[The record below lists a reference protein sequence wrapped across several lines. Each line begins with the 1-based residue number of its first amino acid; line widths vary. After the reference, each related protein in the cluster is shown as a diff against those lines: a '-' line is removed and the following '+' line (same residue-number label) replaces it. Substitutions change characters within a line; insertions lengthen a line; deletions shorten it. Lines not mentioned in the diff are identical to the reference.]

1 MSPIFFVQ
9 CVDATS
15 FGFHTPFTKTMVKVK
30 APKSK
35 RMSSKQR
42 HKIDRKKRE
51 HKRDLRKAAKAL
63 QKSGMAP
70 KRSKKS
76 RDLAKLAL
84 QVSNRHPDKEQIL
97 NHVLQA
103 REAARVVKA
112 ERKARKGTEHDT
124 DGTKE
129 RQAEVADAQTSNRR
143 QLLYISVKSSNQFR
157 EQFNRALS
165 ELVFPAAGPTTA
177 ETPLLEL
184 PSAAYV
190 VTLDA
195 RFAVQSM
202 PWSLVDAIVDQAAVY
217 TGGRKVLLLFTLT
230 KVDLISAPAMVS
242 QVALVAHALQQ
253 RYPKGFGSNLVATVV
268 PFSVHSERAQRQFL
282 RVLNQFRQNPSCS
295 CKKMSSNLTGKIC
308 AFVMGLPNTG
318 RRTLC
323 RTLSREANET
333 GVSTVPL
340 RAAQLQLIRSG
351 LTAEEEAV
359 HIKFAVPNAK
369 AVTLVQFPEDAGMI
383 KELRTPVGSDVLLRS
398 LAYVERASE
407 PEAMGCVLFDG
418 VADKAA
424 LAQAFCVPAASEIN
438 ANEKNPIKAA
448 EKFLRELGRAV
459 RRDGG
464 FHVSPL
470 FASDAGTMGKVTSS
484 SLSGHVGFTSNQ
496 QRSQS
501 TLLDATYSNATP
513 SKLVHISTVMKKG
526 KGKAS
531 KYQKVSRA
539 DAKNALRLG
548 ARTFLREMS
557 ESRHVPWAVM
567 RAGDD
572 VTLTLAQVG
581 TASQLF
587 SLAAAEG
594 KQMANTDELSGK
606 AHLDALI
613 EVLASAVRDLAV
625 LLPNG
630 VVEMDPEFLVAPQY
644 SLEAEAEHVDED
656 EEEEEDYAAGS
667 GDEAA
672 GEEEEGTD
680 EEADEVSEEIDLD
693 DDE

>member
-1 MSPIFFVQ
+1 
-9 CVDATS
+9 
-15 FGFHTPFTKTMVKVK
+15 MVKVK
-30 APKSK
+30 ASKSK

-97 NHVLQA
+97 NHMLQA

-112 ERKARKGTEHDT
+112 ERKARKGMGNEEGGAEEGQTEAADT
-124 DGTKE
+124 
-129 RQAEVADAQTSNRR
+129 RASNRR
-143 QLLYISVKSSNQFR
+143 QLLYIPAKSSNQFR
-157 EQFNRALS
+157 EQFNRALK
-165 ELVFPAAGPTTA
+165 ELVFPAPDGSIAGATT
-177 ETPLLEL
+177 LEL
-184 PSAAYV
+184 PSVAYV

-202 PWSLVDAIVDQAAVY
+202 PWTLVDTIVDQAAVY
-217 TGGRKVLLLFTLT
+217 TGERNVLLLFTLT

-253 RYPKGFGSNLVATVV
+253 RYPSGLGKNLTATIT

-282 RVLNQFRQNPSCS
+282 RVLNQFRQNPGSA

-308 AFVMGLPNTG
+308 AIVVGLPNTG

-323 RTLSREANET
+323 RTLSREANESS
-333 GVSTVPL
+333 VSTVPL

-359 HIKFAVPNAK
+359 HTKFALPNAK
-369 AVTLVQFPEDAGMI
+369 AVTLVQLPEDAGMI
-383 KELRTPVGSDVLLRS
+383 KELRTPVGSDVLFRS
-398 LAYVERASE
+398 LAYVERAPE

-418 VADKAA
+418 VADKAV
-424 LAQAFCVPAASEIN
+424 LAQAFCIPAASETT
-438 ANEKNPIKAA
+438 AKEKNPLKEA

-484 SLSGHVGFTSNQ
+484 NLSGHVGFTSNQ

-513 SKLVHISTVMKKG
+513 SKLVHISTVMKKV
-526 KGKAS
+526 KGKNN

-557 ESRHVPWAVM
+557 ESHHVPWAVM
-567 RAGDD
+567 RAGGN
-572 VTLTLAQVG
+572 VTLAPAQVAA
-581 TASQLF
+581 ASELF
-587 SLAAAEG
+587 CLAAAEG
-594 KQMANTDELSGK
+594 KRMADTDELSGK

-613 EVLASAVRDLAV
+613 EVLASAVRDLTV

-630 VVEMDPEFLVAPQY
+630 VVEMNPEFLVAPQY
-644 SLEAEAEHVDED
+644 NLEADAEAER
-656 EEEEEDYAAGS
+656 EEEENCGVD
-667 GDEAA
+667 GDA
-672 GEEEEGTD
+672 EETEVEENEKEG
-680 EEADEVSEEIDLD
+680 SEEIDIGDD

>member
-1 MSPIFFVQ
+1 
-9 CVDATS
+9 
-15 FGFHTPFTKTMVKVK
+15 MVKVK
-30 APKSK
+30 ASKSK

-112 ERKARKGTEHDT
+112 ERKARKGTEHDA
-124 DGTKE
+124 DD
-129 RQAEVADAQTSNRR
+129 AEEGQTEAVDARSSNRR
-143 QLLYISVKSSNQFR
+143 QLLYISVKDSNQFR
-157 EQFNRALS
+157 VQFNRALT
-165 ELVFPAAGPTTA
+165 ELVFPAPRAANA
-177 ETPLLEL
+177 ETPSLEL
-184 PSAAYV
+184 PSVAYV

-202 PWSLVDAIVDQAAVY
+202 PWSLADAIVDQAAAY

-242 QVALVAHALQQ
+242 QVALLAHALQQ
-253 RYPKGFGSNLVATVV
+253 RYPNGLGDNLTATIT

-282 RVLNQFRQNPSCS
+282 RVLNQFRQNPGCS

-308 AFVMGLPNTG
+308 AFVVGLPNTG
-318 RRTLC
+318 RRTLS
-323 RTLSREANET
+323 RTLSREANESS
-333 GVSTVPL
+333 VSTVPL

-351 LTAEEEAV
+351 LSAEETV
-359 HIKFAVPNAK
+359 HTKFALPNAK
-369 AVTLVQFPEDAGMI
+369 MVTLVQLPEDAGMI
-383 KELRTPVGSDVLLRS
+383 KELRTPIGSDVLFRS
-398 LAYVERASE
+398 LAYVERAPE

-424 LAQAFCVPAASEIN
+424 LAQAFCVRAVAE
-438 ANEKNPIKAA
+438 ADAGEKNPLKAA

-470 FASDAGTMGKVTSS
+470 FASDAGTLGKVTSS
-484 SLSGHVGFTSNQ
+484 NLSGHVGFTSNQ

-513 SKLVHISTVMKKG
+513 SKLVHISTVMKKV
-526 KGKAS
+526 KGKNN

-557 ESRHVPWAVM
+557 ESCHVPWAVM
-567 RAGDD
+567 RAGGD
-572 VTLTLAQVG
+572 VTLTPAQVA
-581 TASQLF
+581 TASALF

-594 KQMANTDELSGK
+594 RRRADTGEMSGK

-613 EVLASAVRDLAV
+613 EVLASAVRDIAV
-625 LLPNG
+625 LMPND
-630 VVEMDPEFLVAPQY
+630 VVEMTPEFLVAPQY
-644 SLEAEAEHVDED
+644 SLEAEEAAED
-656 EEEEEDYAAGS
+656 EEEEVEKEESHDAGS
-667 GDEAA
+667 DAEAVEME
-672 GEEEEGTD
+672 EEEEG
-680 EEADEVSEEIDLD
+680 SEEVDLG
-693 DDE
+693 DDEDDE

>member
-1 MSPIFFVQ
+1 
-9 CVDATS
+9 
-15 FGFHTPFTKTMVKVK
+15 MVKVK
-30 APKSK
+30 ASKSK

-84 QVSNRHPDKEQIL
+84 QVSNKHPDKEQIL
-97 NHVLQA
+97 NYVLQA
-103 REAARVVKA
+103 REAARVVRA
-112 ERKARKGTEHDT
+112 ERKARKGVEGDAAEEGKT
-124 DGTKE
+124 
-129 RQAEVADAQTSNRR
+129 EVAGVRVSNCR

-165 ELVFPAAGPTTA
+165 ELVFPAPGLANSA
-177 ETPLLEL
+177 TPVLEL
-184 PSAAYV
+184 PSVAYV
-190 VTLDA
+190 VTLDS

-202 PWSLVDAIVDQAAVY
+202 PWSLIDAIVDQAAVY

-230 KVDLISAPAMVS
+230 KVDLVSAPAMVS
-242 QVALVAHALQQ
+242 QVALVAYALQH
-253 RYPKGFGSNLVATVV
+253 RYPKGLGSNLVATVA
-268 PFSVHSERAQRQFL
+268 PFSVHSERAQRQLL
-282 RVLNQFRQNPSCS
+282 RVLSKFRQNAGCS
-295 CKKMSSNLTGKIC
+295 CKKMSSNLAGKIC
-308 AFVMGLPNTG
+308 AFVVGLPNTG

-323 RTLSREANET
+323 RTLSREVNESS
-333 GVSTVPL
+333 VSTVPL
-340 RAAQLQLIRSG
+340 RAAQLQLIRSS

-359 HIKFAVPNAK
+359 HTKFALPNAK
-369 AVTLVQFPEDAGMI
+369 AVTLVQLPEDVGMI
-383 KELRTPVGSDVLLRS
+383 KELRTPVGADALFRS
-398 LAYVERASE
+398 LAYVERAPE

-418 VADKAA
+418 VADKTV
-424 LAQAFCVPAASEIN
+424 LAQAFCVPAVAESE
-438 ANEKNPIKAA
+438 AKEKNPLKAA

-484 SLSGHVGFTSNQ
+484 NLSGHVGFTSNQ

-526 KGKAS
+526 KGKAN

-567 RAGDD
+567 RADGN
-572 VTLTLAQVG
+572 VTLTPAQVG
-581 TASQLF
+581 TASELF

-594 KQMANTDELSGK
+594 KLMAVTDELSGK
-606 AHLDALI
+606 AHLDALV
-613 EVLASAVRDLAV
+613 EVLASAVRDITV

-630 VVEMDPEFLVAPQY
+630 VVEMNPEFLVAPQY
-644 SLEAEAEHVDED
+644 NLEADDEAED
-656 EEEEEDYAAGS
+656 EENHDAGS
-667 GDEAA
+667 SAAPSDDEEK
-672 GEEEEGTD
+672 GEEEER
-680 EEADEVSEEIDLD
+680 SEEIDLD
-693 DDE
+693 DDDE